1 VSPEV
6 VEYPDLKQLTAQS
19 RLPSQSS
26 DRLFVIHDVKDEEA

>member
-19 RLPSQSS
+19 RH
-26 DRLFVIHDVKDEEA
+26 DLFVIHDVKEEA